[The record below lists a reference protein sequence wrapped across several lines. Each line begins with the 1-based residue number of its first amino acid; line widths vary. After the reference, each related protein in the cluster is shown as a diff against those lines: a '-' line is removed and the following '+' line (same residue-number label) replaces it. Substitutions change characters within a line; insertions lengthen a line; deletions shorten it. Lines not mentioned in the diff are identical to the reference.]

1 MVALDAAHHRVLA
14 RDVAALR
21 TQPPQ
26 AMSAMDGYAV
36 RSADAS
42 AVAARLKVIGEVA
55 AGRPFEK
62 TVGAG
67 EAVRIFTGGVI
78 PEGADAVIIQ
88 EDTVV
93 EDGGIT
99 ITEAASPGR
108 HIRPAGVD
116 FRQGDVLL
124 ARGTRLTDRDLSLA
138 AGMNYPELA
147 VRRRPKVAMLATG
160 DELVMP
166 GSTPG
171 PGQIVYS
178 NGYALRA
185 LARQEGAETID
196 LGIAADTVEAT
207 TLGIR
212 RARDSGAD
220 ILITTGGAS
229 VGDHDLVKQSLEA
242 EGVTMAFWR
251 IAMRPGKPM
260 MHGRLGAMR
269 VIGLPG
275 NPVSSYVCGF
285 LFLVPLIRAACRAA
299 PSSTTPTRRR
309 CSGAMSPPTTCAKT
323 ICAPAS
329 RCARRRPDRH
339 AGRPSGQFAVGK
351 SRCGTGA
358 CDPCAVCA
366 GGRRRIGLRYPAA
379 AGLSPLER
387 LVPAKPGFVDEKLSG
402 CGTHMEHIVSV
413 HDLFLSN
420 GVYKWESRSSEFLS
434 GSDSRNRTALSTW
447 GTGRDAHAQ
456 TI

>member
-1 MVALDAAHHRVLA
+1 MALMPVTEALSAVLAGAEPLPEETVALDAAHHRVLA

-55 AGRPFEK
+55 AGRPFERA
-62 TVGAG
+62 VGKG
-67 EAVRIFTGGVI
+67 EAIRIFTGGVV

-99 ITEAASPGR
+99 ITEAAIAGR

-116 FRQGDVLL
+116 FRKGDILL

-138 AGMNYPELA
+138 AGMNYAELPM
-147 VRRRPKVAMLATG
+147 RRRPKVAILATG

-166 GSTPG
+166 GSNPG

-185 LARQEGAETID
+185 LTHQEGAETID

-207 TLGIR
+207 TRGIR
-212 RARDSGAD
+212 HARDSGAD

-260 MHGRLGAMR
+260 MHGRLGALR

-285 LFLVPLIRAACRAA
+285 LFLVPLIRALSGRTDVHHAHETALLGRDVAANDMREDYLRARLEVRKDGELVA
-299 PSSTTPTRRR
+299 TPVDHQDSSLL
-309 CSGAMSPPTTCAKT
+309 AN
-323 ICAPAS
+323 
-329 RCARRRPDRH
+329 
-339 AGRPSGQFAVGK
+339 
-351 SRCGTGA
+351 
-358 CDPCAVCA
+358 
-366 GGRRRIGLRYPAA
+366 LAA
-379 AGLSPLER
+379 ARALVIRPPFAPPAFAGSPCDILR
-387 LVPAKPGFVDEKLSG
+387 LPL
-402 CGTHMEHIVSV
+402 
-413 HDLFLSN
+413 
-420 GVYKWESRSSEFLS
+420 
-434 GSDSRNRTALSTW
+434 
-447 GTGRDAHAQ
+447 
-456 TI
+456 

>member
-1 MVALDAAHHRVLA
+1 MPVADALSAVLAGAEPLPEEMVALDAAYHRVLA

-36 RSADAS
+36 RSGDA
-42 AVAARLKVIGEVA
+42 AKVATRLKVIGEVA
-55 AGRPFEK
+55 AGRPFAR

-78 PEGADAVIIQ
+78 PDGADAVIIQ
-88 EDTVV
+88 ENTVA
-93 EDGGIT
+93 EGSGIT
-99 ITEAASPGR
+99 ITEAATAGR

-116 FRQGDVLL
+116 FREGDVLL
-124 ARGTRLTDRDLSLA
+124 ARGIRLTDRDLSLA

-147 VRRRPKVAMLATG
+147 VRRRPRVAILATG

-185 LARQEGAETID
+185 LARDEGAETID

-207 TLGIR
+207 TAGIR

-242 EGVTMAFWR
+242 EGVSMAFWR

-260 MHGRLGAMR
+260 MHGRLGGMR

-275 NPVSSYVCGF
+275 NPVSAYVCGF
-285 LFLVPLIRAACRAA
+285 LFLVPLIRALSGRAHVHHVRETA
-299 PSSTTPTRRR
+299 LLGRDLAANDQREDYLRARLEARADGALMAIPVTHQDSSLLGNLAAARALVIR
-309 CSGAMSPPTTCAKT
+309 PPF
-323 ICAPAS
+323 APAAS
-329 RCARRRPDRH
+329 
-339 AGRPSGQFAVGK
+339 
-351 SRCGTGA
+351 
-358 CDPCAVCA
+358 
-366 GGRRRIGLRYPAA
+366 
-379 AGLSPLER
+379 
-387 LVPAKPGFVDEKLSG
+387 
-402 CGTHMEHIVSV
+402 
-413 HDLFLSN
+413 
-420 GVYKWESRSSEFLS
+420 S
-434 GSDSRNRTALSTW
+434 GSPCDILRLP
-447 GTGRDAHAQ
+447 D
-456 TI
+456 

>member
-1 MVALDAAHHRVLA
+1 MALMPVTEALSAVLAGAEPLREEMVALDAAHHRVLA

-62 TVGAG
+62 TVGKG
-67 EAVRIFTGGVI
+67 EAVRIFTGGVV
-78 PEGADAVIIQ
+78 PEGADAIIIQ

-93 EDGGIT
+93 EGGGIT
-99 ITEAASPGR
+99 ITEAAIAGR
-108 HIRPAGVD
+108 HMRPAGVD
-116 FRQGDVLL
+116 FRKGEILL
-124 ARGTRLTDRDLSLA
+124 ARGTHLTDRDLSLA
-138 AGMNYPELA
+138 AGMNYAELP
-147 VRRRPKVAMLATG
+147 VRRRPKVAILATG

-166 GSTPG
+166 GSNPG

-196 LGIAADTVEAT
+196 LGIATDTVEAT
-207 TLGIR
+207 TRGIR

-242 EGVTMAFWR
+242 EGVTIAFWR

-260 MHGRLGAMR
+260 MHGRLGALR

-275 NPVSSYVCGF
+275 NPVSAYVCGF
-285 LFLVPLIRAACRAA
+285 LFLVPLIRALSGRTDIHHAHETALLGRDVAANDMREDYLRTRLEVRKDGELVATPVDHQDSSLLANLAAARALVI
-299 PSSTTPTRRR
+299 R
-309 CSGAMSPPTTCAKT
+309 PPF
-323 ICAPAS
+323 APA
-329 RCARRRPDRH
+329 AR
-339 AGRPSGQFAVGK
+339 AGSP
-351 SRCGTGA
+351 
-358 CDPCAVCA
+358 CDIF
-366 GGRRRIGLRYPAA
+366 RL
-379 AGLSPLER
+379 PL
-387 LVPAKPGFVDEKLSG
+387 
-402 CGTHMEHIVSV
+402 
-413 HDLFLSN
+413 
-420 GVYKWESRSSEFLS
+420 
-434 GSDSRNRTALSTW
+434 
-447 GTGRDAHAQ
+447 
-456 TI
+456 